1 MKFNP
6 RDWDIN
12 TEVETGSDDFVYG
25 NYVEW
30 DRFRRENE
38 QALLDYFGIELPWGK
53 NLTLQEYIDFISQE
67 IFQKTNLCKEYL
79 EKELLMDN
87 TGAHLYNV
95 SIKFIERN
103 SKISDSL
110 VSSIFDY
117 YEVPSG
123 TDYEYELPEYLRY
136 WEEDFSEFDYDNYR
150 KHPIKVEKYE
160 EIINDIFN
168 KIDSNI
174 DVLIKK
180 SLLLSS
186 LIITESM
193 FKSVIVEKIPQD
205 NEISEFGKEIIQA
218 EVDRILRG
226 NNEGKNNLFKK
237 LYKEKAPNQKWINLR
252 NSLAHDIESSSIIKN
267 EIKYINFKNKN
278 EETYII
284 SDIKQDLI
292 EFCKEI
298 KEIIDSNLKL
308 SVYNE
313 IKKQC

>member
-12 TEVETGSDDFVYG
+12 TEVETGNDDFVYG

-38 QALLDYFGIELPWGK
+38 EALLDYFGVELPWGK
-53 NLTLQEYIDFISQE
+53 SLTVQEYIDFISQE
-67 IFQKTNLCKEYL
+67 IFQKTDLSKKYL
-79 EKELLMDN
+79 EKDLLMDN
-87 TGAHLYNV
+87 TSEYLYNI
-95 SIKFIERN
+95 SIKFIDRN
-103 SKISDSL
+103 NKISDSF

-123 TDYEYELPEYLRY
+123 TDYVNELPEYLRY
-136 WEEDFSEFDYDNYR
+136 WKEDFSGFDYDNYR
-150 KHPIKVEKYE
+150 KYPIKVEKYE

-168 KIDSNI
+168 KVDSNT
-174 DVLIKK
+174 DELIKK

-218 EVDRILRG
+218 EIDSILRG
-226 NNEGKNNLFKK
+226 NNEGKNTLFKK
-237 LYKEKAPNQKWINLR
+237 LYK
-252 NSLAHDIESSSIIKN
+252 
-267 EIKYINFKNKN
+267 
-278 EETYII
+278 
-284 SDIKQDLI
+284 
-292 EFCKEI
+292 
-298 KEIIDSNLKL
+298 
-308 SVYNE
+308 
-313 IKKQC
+313 

>member
-12 TEVETGSDDFVYG
+12 TEVETGNDDFVYG

-38 QALLDYFGIELPWGK
+38 EALLDYFGVELPWGK
-53 NLTLQEYIDFISQE
+53 TLTVQEYIDFISQE
-67 IFQKTNLCKEYL
+67 IFQKTNLSKEYL
-79 EKELLMDN
+79 EKDLLMDN
-87 TGAHLYNV
+87 TSEYLYDI
-95 SIKFIERN
+95 SIKFIDRN
-103 SKISDSL
+103 NKISDSF

-123 TDYEYELPEYLRY
+123 TDYENELPEYLRY
-136 WEEDFSEFDYDNYR
+136 WKEDFSGFDYDNYR
-150 KHPIKVEKYE
+150 KYPIKVEKYE

-168 KIDSNI
+168 KVDSNT
-174 DVLIKK
+174 DELIKK

-218 EVDRILRG
+218 EIDRILRG
-226 NNEGKNNLFKK
+226 NNEGKNTLFKK
-237 LYKEKAPNQKWINLR
+237 LYKEKAPDQKWVYLR
-252 NSLAHDIESSSIIKN
+252 NSLAHDIESSTITNN
-267 EIKYINFKNKN
+267 EIKYINFKNEN
-278 EETYII
+278 VETYKI

-292 EFCKEI
+292 EFCKGI

-308 SVYNE
+308 SIYNE
-313 IKKQC
+313 IKK